1 VPAATGRHVL
11 SDRRNEPITLP
22 PDVDIHDRCLQ
33 LRDGR
38 QLTYTDLGD
47 PEGTPVLF
55 AHGMPGSRLEGWFFH
70 QQARRHHFRII
81 TPDRPGIGGS
91 TFQPNRT
98 LLDYPRDVE
107 QLADALGIDR
117 FIHAGWS
124 SGGTRTLACGYAL
137 PERVIQAVVMSS
149 YTHFEE
155 YPGTRAFLQ
164 ATRWPGPKL
173 AKMGFSIMRAVVAVI
188 VWLAQRHPGLYF
200 REAKQMIS
208 EQDHELLSSF
218 MRGEL
223 FRRDQN
229 LCLASGGRAI
239 AMDLQTE
246 LINWGFN
253 LSDVS
258 VPVYLYQGGQ
268 DPFVPEEY
276 AHHLNAHLPSADLQL
291 LPDAGHLYPLA
302 ESFQAGLFSRLQ
314 ETLKYG

>member
-1 VPAATGRHVL
+1 M
-11 SDRRNEPITLP
+11 SPISIQ
-22 PDVDIHDRCLQ
+22 PDMDSHDRCLR

-38 QLTYTDLGD
+38 KLTYTDLGD
-47 PEGTPVLF
+47 PEGTPVFF

-107 QLADALGIDR
+107 QLANALEIER

-173 AKMGFSIMRAVVAVI
+173 AKMGFSIMRAAVAVV
-188 VWLAQRHPGLYF
+188 VWLAQRHPGFYF
-200 REAKQMIS
+200 REARHMIS
-208 EQDHELLSSF
+208 EQDRELLSSF
-218 MRGEL
+218 MHNQL
-223 FRRDQN
+223 FRRDQA

-239 AMDLQTE
+239 AQDLQTE
-246 LINWGFN
+246 LLDWGFVLN
-253 LSDVS
+253 QVG
-258 VPVYLYQGGQ
+258 VPVMLYQGDQ
-268 DPFVPEEY
+268 DPFVPVEY
-276 AHHLNAHLPSADLQL
+276 ARHMESH
-291 LPDAGHLYPLA
+291 LPDADLTLMPGKGHLYPLSEA
-302 ESFQAGLFSRLQ
+302 FQSTLFERLRQ
-314 ETLKYG
+314 VVG

>member
-1 VPAATGRHVL
+1 M
-11 SDRRNEPITLP
+11 
-22 PDVDIHDRCLQ
+22 DIHDRRLQ

-38 QLTYTDLGD
+38 QLAYTDLGD
-47 PEGTPVLF
+47 PKGTPVFF
-55 AHGMPGSRLEGWFFH
+55 AHGMPGTRLEGWFFH

-91 TFQPNRT
+91 TFQPGRT

-173 AKMGFSIMRAVVAVI
+173 AKMGFSIMRAAVAVI
-188 VWLAQRHPGLYF
+188 VWLAQRHQGLYF
-200 REAKQMIS
+200 REAKHMIS
-208 EQDHELLSSF
+208 EQDRELLNSF
-218 MRGEL
+218 MHSQF
-223 FRRDQN
+223 FRRDQA

-239 AMDLQTE
+239 ALDLQTE
-246 LINWGFN
+246 LLNWQFN
-253 LSDVS
+253 LGDVR
-258 VPVYLYQGGQ
+258 VPVMLYQGDQ
-268 DPFVPEEY
+268 DPFVPADY
-276 AHHLNAHLPSADLQL
+276 ARHMARNLIDADLTL
-291 LPDAGHLYPLA
+291 MPGKGHLYPLS
-302 ESFQAGLFSRLQ
+302 ETFQDALFQRLRRDVN
-314 ETLKYG
+314 